1 MCWRFSYS
9 YPFCFSCYLVY
20 DAKCNPRKK
29 KQKFKILIFRASL
42 SSYWGRLLL
51 IIPSCLFMNQRLS
64 CVVVPFHMEIKTVY
78 SRLGTLLERKS
89 MWIQATRGWAGH
101 ICMSANFEC
110 RSLYNLSKTNKQK
123 TSYHL
128 LLLLNVSLYFVLADY
143 RLSVFVLYSALPH
156 TVFGN
161 CGAIIFLIFLD
172 PKHFWVR
179 NSS

>member
-1 MCWRFSYS
+1 MQSQEEETKIQDSYFQSIPIKLLRKTAS
-9 YPFCFSCYLVY
+9 YY
-20 DAKCNPRKK
+20 
-29 KQKFKILIFRASL
+29 SL
-42 SSYWGRLLL
+42 MFIYESETV
-51 IIPSCLFMNQRLS
+51 S

-156 TVFGN
+156 NVFGN

>member
-1 MCWRFSYS
+1 MQSQEEETKIQDSYFQSIPIKLLRKTAS
-9 YPFCFSCYLVY
+9 YY
-20 DAKCNPRKK
+20 
-29 KQKFKILIFRASL
+29 SL
-42 SSYWGRLLL
+42 MFIYESETV
-51 IIPSCLFMNQRLS
+51 S

-89 MWIQATRGWAGH
+89 MWIQATCGWAGH

>member
-1 MCWRFSYS
+1 MQSQEEETKIQDSYFQSIPIKLLRKTAS
-9 YPFCFSCYLVY
+9 YY
-20 DAKCNPRKK
+20 
-29 KQKFKILIFRASL
+29 SL
-42 SSYWGRLLL
+42 MFIYESETV
-51 IIPSCLFMNQRLS
+51 S